1 MLKGGLQEERMSLLK
16 YVFFLPIALFGLDRV
31 PWFCTIWEFAF
42 TPTYTYS
49 RYPKVQHGVPHLQ
62 NPSNDQLLSLN
73 LDVSPATNWQLAT
86 EVEFADTPRQAM
98 GLRSIAF
105 QARYLL
111 LDDILGDPVSLTTGL
126 VVRGVSEHSLKD
138 VSCPYH
144 SDINFEIN
152 TAIGR
157 EWDHGFEWKVR
168 VFGGASAGMA
178 NRGFPW
184 MTGFAMI
191 EGQVHQTN
199 RIGLF
204 LDAAAGFG
212 GRRDV
217 FINHFHGYADIG
229 HRNLDIGVKYTY
241 VFDIWGHFSV
251 SYARRIYA
259 RSFPEQVNFFT
270 VSYMLP
276 FSLF

>member
-1 MLKGGLQEERMSLLK
+1 MSLSKALLL
-16 YVFFLPIALFGLDRV
+16 FLLSFSGSLFGLARE
-31 PWFCTIWEFAF
+31 PWFCTIWEFAL

-49 RYPKVQHGVPHLQ
+49 RYPNVQHGIPHFE
-62 NPSNDQLLSLN
+62 NPSNDQLLSFD
-73 LDVSPATNWQLAT
+73 LDVSPSPSWQIAA

-105 QARYLL
+105 QARYLW
-111 LDDILGDPVSLTTGL
+111 LDDILGDPVSLTTGA
-126 VVRGVSEHSLKD
+126 VIRGVSQHSLKD

-168 VFGGASAGMA
+168 VFGGLSLGMA
-178 NRGFPW
+178 NRGLPW
-184 MTGFAMI
+184 MTGFAML
-191 EGQVHQTN
+191 EGQIHEAN
-199 RIGLF
+199 RVGLF
-204 LDAAAGFG
+204 LDATTGFG
-212 GRRDV
+212 GQEDV
-217 FINHFHGYADIG
+217 FANHFDGYASIG
-229 HRNLDIGVKYTY
+229 HRNLDIGIKYTY
-241 VFDIWGHFSV
+241 VFDIWGHLSF
-251 SYARRIYA
+251 ACTRRIYA

-270 VSYMLP
+270 VSYLLP